1 VLNQQDIIEQVTLL
15 LEHQQVLT
23 TSGQLLT
30 IDADTICIHGDTSAA
45 VDVVQE
51 LRKRLANYD

>member
-1 VLNQQDIIEQVTLL
+1 MLNQQDIIEQVTLL

-30 IDADTICIHGDTSAA
+30 IEADTICIHGDTNAA

-51 LRKRLANYD
+51 LRQRLANYD